1 MPLTTKSKE
10 ANFQN
15 LKTNLRYKKITV
27 KVGSNVLTKSDGT
40 LNDANISHLV
50 DQIAFLHKKGVEI
63 VLVSSGAVAAGRGQI
78 GIRKKMD
85 TVSARQLWSAVGQV
99 KLINNYAE
107 AFRKYDM
114 SCAQVLTTKENFSDR
129 VHYLNMKNCIS
140 TLIENKVIPI
150 VNENDT
156 ISVTELM
163 FTDND
168 ELSGLIASMEN
179 SEALIILSNID
190 GIYDG
195 SPDLPESKVIREI
208 NAKSKPLNEEISTS
222 KSSFGRGGML
232 TKYNIARKVSKG
244 GINVHIANGMKEN
257 TLLRIMNPDED
268 FVHTTFISEDKK
280 SSNFKKWISYSE
292 SFAKG
297 VIIVNQGAV
306 EALLSNMA
314 KSLLPVGV
322 TRIEGVFEKGD
333 LVRITD
339 ESGQLIGIGKAEYSS
354 DKAEKHKGNKNKKEI
369 VHYDYLYLME

>member
-1 MPLTTKSKE
+1 MKS
-10 ANFQN
+10 
-15 LKTNLRYKKITV
+15 NLRYKKITV

-50 DQIAFLHKKGVEI
+50 DQIAYLHEQGVEI
-63 VLVSSGAVAAGRGQI
+63 VLVSSGAVAAGKGEI
-78 GIRKKMD
+78 GNGKKLD

-99 KLINNYAE
+99 ILINKYAE
-107 AFRKYDM
+107 ALKKYGM

-129 VHYLNMKNCIS
+129 LHYLNMKNCIS

-168 ELSGLIASMEN
+168 ELSGLIASMQD

-195 SPDLPESKVIREI
+195 SPELPESKVIREI
-208 NAKSKPLNEEISTS
+208 TTKSKPLNEAISTS

-232 TKYNIARKVSKG
+232 TKYHIAKKVAKC
-244 GINVHIANGMKEN
+244 GINVHIANGLKEN
-257 TLLRIMNPDED
+257 TLLRIMNLEED
-268 FVHTTFISEDKK
+268 IVHTAFRSEQKK
-280 SSNFKKWISYSE
+280 SSNVKKWISYSE

-297 VIIVNQGAV
+297 ELVVNEGARN
-306 EALLSNMA
+306 ALLSSQA
-314 KSLLPVGV
+314 TSLLPIGVILVGG
-322 TRIEGVFEKGD
+322 TFEKGD
-333 LVRITD
+333 LVKIID
-339 ESGQLIGIGKAEYSS
+339 ETGHLIGIGKSEYN
-354 DKAEKHKGNKNKKEI
+354 AEKADKFKGNKNKKAVI
-369 VHYDYLYLME
+369 HYDYLYLIE

>member
-1 MPLTTKSKE
+1 MLI
-10 ANFQN
+10 
-15 LKTNLRYKKITV
+15 LKTHLRYKKITV

-50 DQIAFLHKKGVEI
+50 DQIAKLRKEGVEV
-63 VLVSSGAVAAGRGQI
+63 VLVSSGAVAAGRGEI
-78 GIRKKMD
+78 GNGRRLD

-99 KLINNYAE
+99 KMINKWAE
-107 AFRKYDM
+107 AFSKYGIV
-114 SCAQVLTTKENFSDR
+114 CAQVLTTKENFSDR

-168 ELSGLIASMEN
+168 ELSGLIASMED

-208 NAKSKPLNEEISTS
+208 TSKSKPLNEAISTS

-232 TKYNIARKVSKG
+232 TKYHIARKVAKD
-244 GINVHIANGMKEN
+244 GINVHIANGLIEN
-257 TLLRIMNPDED
+257 SLLRVMNSTDP
-268 FVHTTFISEDKK
+268 FIHTIFLSDHRK
-280 SSNFKKWISYSE
+280 SSNFKKWISFSE

-297 VIIVNQGAV
+297 ALIINHGAK
-306 EALLSNMA
+306 EALLSNQA
-314 KSLLPVGV
+314 TSLLPVGV
-322 TRIEGVFEKGD
+322 VAIEGSFEKGD
-333 LVRITD
+333 LVRIKD
-339 ESGQLIGIGKAEYSS
+339 EAGLLIGIGKAEYSS
-354 DKAEKHKGNKNKKEI
+354 EKAEKHKGNKNNKEV
-369 VHYDYLYLME
+369 VHYDYLYLMEN

>member
-1 MPLTTKSKE
+1 VLI
-10 ANFQN
+10 
-15 LKTNLRYKKITV
+15 LKTKLRYKKITV

-40 LNDANISHLV
+40 LSDANISHLV
-50 DQIAFLHKKGVEI
+50 DQMARLRQEGVEI
-63 VLVSSGAVAAGRGQI
+63 VLVSSGAVAAGRGEI
-78 GIRKKMD
+78 GNGRKLD

-99 KLINNYAE
+99 KMINKWAE
-107 AFRKYDM
+107 AFSKYGIV
-114 SCAQVLTTKENFSDR
+114 CAQVLTTKENFSDR

-168 ELSGLIASMEN
+168 ELSGLIASMEG

-195 SPDLPESKVIREI
+195 SPELPESKVIREI
-208 NAKSKPLNEEISTS
+208 TMKSKPLNEAISTS

-232 TKYNIARKVSKG
+232 TKYHIAKKVAKG

-257 TLLRIMNPDED
+257 TLLKIMDVSEE
-268 FVHTTFISEDKK
+268 FVHTVFLSAKKK
-280 SSNFKKWISYSE
+280 SSNVKKWISYSE

-297 VIIVNQGAV
+297 ELVVNEGARV
-306 EALLSNMA
+306 ALLSSQA
-314 KSLLPVGV
+314 TSLLPVGV
-322 TRIEGVFEKGD
+322 ISIEGTFEKGD
-333 LVRITD
+333 LVRIKD
-339 ESGQLIGIGKAEYSS
+339 ESGQLIGIGKTEYNSE
-354 DKAEKHKGNKNKKEI
+354 KAGKFMGNKNKKAV
-369 VHYDYLYLME
+369 VHYDYLYIME

>member
-1 MPLTTKSKE
+1 MLI
-10 ANFQN
+10 
-15 LKTNLRYKKITV
+15 LKTNLRYNKITV

-40 LNDANISHLV
+40 LNNANILHLV
-50 DQIAFLHKKGVEI
+50 DQIAFLHQEGVEV
-63 VLVSSGAVAAGRGQI
+63 VLVSSGAVAAGRGEI
-78 GIRKKMD
+78 GNGRKLD

-99 KLINNYAE
+99 KMINSYAE
-107 AFRKYDM
+107 AFRKYGI
-114 SCAQVLTTKENFSDR
+114 SCAQVLTTKENFGDR

-168 ELSGLIASMEN
+168 ELSGLIASMED

-195 SPDLPESKVIREI
+195 LPELPGSKVIREI
-208 NAKSKPLNEEISTS
+208 TSKSKPLNEAISTN

-232 TKYNIARKVSKG
+232 TKYHIAKKVAKG
-244 GINVHIANGMKEN
+244 GINVPIANGMKEN
-257 TLLRIMNPDED
+257 TLLKIMNSSED
-268 FVHTTFISEDKK
+268 FVHTTFLAEDKK
-280 SSNFKKWISYSE
+280 SSNVKKWISYSE

-297 VIIVNQGAV
+297 ELVINKGASD
-306 EALLSNMA
+306 ALLSSQA
-314 KSLLPVGV
+314 TSLLPVGV
-322 TRIEGVFEKGD
+322 VSIEGTFEKGD
-333 LVRITD
+333 LVKIKNQC
-339 ESGQLIGIGKAEYSS
+339 GKLIGIGKSEYNSE
-354 DKAEKHKGNKNKKEI
+354 KAEKYKGNKNTKAI

>member
-1 MPLTTKSKE
+1 MLI
-10 ANFQN
+10 

-40 LNDANISHLV
+40 LNSANISHLV
-50 DQIAFLHKKGVEI
+50 DQIAFLHQKGVEI
-63 VLVSSGAVAAGRGQI
+63 VLVSSGAVAAGRGEI
-78 GIRKKMD
+78 GNGRKLD

-99 KLINNYAE
+99 KMINSYAE
-107 AFRKYDM
+107 AFRKYGIW
-114 SCAQVLTTKENFSDR
+114 CAQVLTTKENFGDR

-140 TLIENKVIPI
+140 TLIDNKVIPI

-168 ELSGLIASMEN
+168 ELSGLIASMES

-195 SPDLPESKVIREI
+195 SPDLSESKVIPEI
-208 NAKSKPLNEEISTS
+208 TSKSKPLNEAISTS

-232 TKYNIARKVSKG
+232 TKYHIAKKVAKG
-244 GINVHIANGMKEN
+244 GINVHIANGLKEN
-257 TLLRIMNPDED
+257 TLLKIMDTSED
-268 FVHTTFISEDKK
+268 FIHTMFISENKK
-280 SSNFKKWISYSE
+280 SSNVKKWISYSE

-297 VIIVNQGAV
+297 ALIINRGASD
-306 EALLSNMA
+306 ALLSNQA
-314 KSLLPVGV
+314 TSLLPVGV
-322 TRIEGVFEKGD
+322 ISIEGTFEKGD
-333 LVRITD
+333 LVKIKN
-339 ESGQLIGIGKAEYSS
+339 ESGKLIGIGKSEYNSE
-354 DKAEKHKGNKNKKEI
+354 KAEKYKGNKKEKAI

>member
-1 MPLTTKSKE
+1 M
-10 ANFQN
+10 
-15 LKTNLRYKKITV
+15 KTHLRYKKITV

-40 LNDANISHLV
+40 LNDVNISHLV
-50 DQIAFLHKKGVEI
+50 DQIAFLHQKGVEI
-63 VLVSSGAVAAGRGQI
+63 VLVSSGAVAAGRGEI
-78 GIRKKMD
+78 GNGRKLD

-99 KLINNYAE
+99 KMINKWAE
-107 AFRKYDM
+107 AFSSYGIV
-114 SCAQVLTTKENFSDR
+114 CAQVLTTKENFGDR

-168 ELSGLIASMEN
+168 ELSGLIASMED

-208 NAKSKPLNEEISTS
+208 TSKSKPLNEAISTS
-222 KSSFGRGGML
+222 KSNFGRGGML
-232 TKYNIARKVSKG
+232 TKYHIAKKVAKG
-244 GINVHIANGMKEN
+244 GINVHIANGLTEN
-257 TLLRIMNPDED
+257 SLLRVMNLTES
-268 FVHTTFISEDKK
+268 FIHTTFVSEQKK

-297 VIIVNQGAV
+297 ALIINNGAKD
-306 EALLSNMA
+306 ALLSNQA

-322 TRIEGVFEKGD
+322 VAIEGSFEKGD
-333 LVRITD
+333 LVRIKD
-339 ESGQLIGIGKAEYSS
+339 ESGLLIGIGKAEYSS
-354 DKAEKHKGNKNKKEI
+354 EKAEKHKGNKNNKEV
-369 VHYDYLYLME
+369 VHYDYLYLMEN

>member
-1 MPLTTKSKE
+1 MLI
-10 ANFQN
+10 

-27 KVGSNVLTKSDGT
+27 KVGSNVLTKADGT
-40 LNDANISHLV
+40 LNDANISHLA
-50 DQIAFLHKKGVEI
+50 DQIADLHKKGVEI
-63 VLVSSGAVAAGRGQI
+63 VLVSSGAVAAGRGEI
-78 GIRKKMD
+78 GNGKKLD

-99 KLINNYAE
+99 ILINRYAE
-107 AFRKYDM
+107 AFRKYGM

-168 ELSGLIASMEN
+168 ELSGLIASMED

-195 SPDLPESKVIREI
+195 LPDLPESKVIREI
-208 NAKSKPLNEEISTS
+208 TTKSKPLNEAISTS

-232 TKYNIARKVSKG
+232 TKYHIAKKVAKG
-244 GINVHIANGMKEN
+244 GINVHIANGLKEN
-257 TLLRIMNPDED
+257 TLLKIMNSSED
-268 FVHTTFISEDKK
+268 FIHTMFLSEMKK
-280 SSNFKKWISYSE
+280 SSNVKKWISYSE

-297 VIIVNQGAV
+297 EVIVNGGARK
-306 EALLSNMA
+306 ALLSSQA
-314 KSLLPVGV
+314 TSLLPVGV
-322 TRIEGVFEKGD
+322 VSISGTFEKGD
-333 LVRITD
+333 LVKIKD
-339 ESGQLIGIGKAEYSS
+339 EDGKLIGIGKSEYNSER
-354 DKAEKHKGNKNKKEI
+354 AEKYQGNKNKKAL

>member
-1 MPLTTKSKE
+1 MKTK
-10 ANFQN
+10 
-15 LKTNLRYKKITV
+15 LRYKKITV

-50 DQIAFLHKKGVEI
+50 DQMARLRQEGVEV
-63 VLVSSGAVAAGRGQI
+63 VLVSSGAVAAGRGEI
-78 GIRKKMD
+78 GNGRKLD

-99 KLINNYAE
+99 KMINKWAE
-107 AFRKYDM
+107 AFSKYGIV
-114 SCAQVLTTKENFSDR
+114 CAQVLTTKENFSDR

-168 ELSGLIASMEN
+168 ELSGLIASMEG

-195 SPDLPESKVIREI
+195 SPELPESKVIREI
-208 NAKSKPLNEEISTS
+208 TMKSKPLNEAISTS

-232 TKYNIARKVSKG
+232 TKYHIAKKVAKG

-257 TLLRIMNPDED
+257 TLLKIMDVLED
-268 FVHTTFISEDKK
+268 FVHTVFLSAKKK
-280 SSNFKKWISYSE
+280 SSNVKKWISYSE

-297 VIIVNQGAV
+297 ELVVNEGARV
-306 EALLSNMA
+306 ALLSSQA
-314 KSLLPVGV
+314 TSLLPVGV
-322 TRIEGVFEKGD
+322 ISIEGTFEKGD
-333 LVRITD
+333 LVRIKD
-339 ESGQLIGIGKAEYSS
+339 ESGQLIGIGKTEYNSE
-354 DKAEKHKGNKNKKEI
+354 KAVKFMGNKNKKAV
-369 VHYDYLYLME
+369 VHYDYLYIME

>member
-1 MPLTTKSKE
+1 MLI
-10 ANFQN
+10 

-50 DQIAFLHKKGVEI
+50 DQIAFLHQKGVEI
-63 VLVSSGAVAAGRGQI
+63 VLVSSGAVAAGRGEI
-78 GIRKKMD
+78 GNGRKLD
-85 TVSARQLWSAVGQV
+85 TVSTRQLWSAVGQV
-99 KLINNYAE
+99 KMINKWAE
-107 AFRKYDM
+107 AFNNYGIV
-114 SCAQVLTTKENFSDR
+114 CAQVLTTKENFSDR

-140 TLIENKVIPI
+140 TLIESRVIPI

-168 ELSGLIASMEN
+168 ELSGLIASMED

-195 SPDLPESKVIREI
+195 SPELPESKVIREI
-208 NAKSKPLNEEISTS
+208 TSKSKPLNEAISTS

-232 TKYNIARKVSKG
+232 TKYHIAKKVAKG

-257 TLLRIMNPDED
+257 TLLKIMNPAED
-268 FVHTTFISEDKK
+268 FVHTTFLSEIKK
-280 SSNFKKWISYSE
+280 SSNVKKWISYSE

-297 VIIVNQGAV
+297 ELVVNQGASD
-306 EALLSNMA
+306 ALLSSQA
-314 KSLLPVGV
+314 TSLLPVGV
-322 TRIEGVFEKGD
+322 VSIEGTFEKGD
-333 LVRITD
+333 LVKIKD
-339 ESGQLIGIGKAEYSS
+339 EDGKLIGIGKSEYNSE
-354 DKAEKHKGNKNKKEI
+354 KAEKYKGNKNKKALG
-369 VHYDYLYLME
+369 HYDYLYLME

>member
-1 MPLTTKSKE
+1 MKS
-10 ANFQN
+10 
-15 LKTNLRYKKITV
+15 NLRYKKITV

-50 DQIAFLHKKGVEI
+50 DQIAYLHEQGVEI
-63 VLVSSGAVAAGRGQI
+63 VLVSSGAVAAGKGEI
-78 GIRKKMD
+78 GNGKKLD

-99 KLINNYAE
+99 ILINKYAE
-107 AFRKYDM
+107 ALKKYGM

-129 VHYLNMKNCIS
+129 LHYLNMKNCIS

-168 ELSGLIASMEN
+168 ELSGLIASMQD

-195 SPDLPESKVIREI
+195 SPELPESKVIREI
-208 NAKSKPLNEEISTS
+208 TTKSKPLNEAISTS

-232 TKYNIARKVSKG
+232 TKYHIAKKVAKG
-244 GINVHIANGMKEN
+244 GINVHIANGLKEN
-257 TLLRIMNPDED
+257 TLLRIMNLEED
-268 FVHTTFISEDKK
+268 IVHTAFMSEQKK
-280 SSNFKKWISYSE
+280 SSDVKKWISYSE

-297 VIIVNQGAV
+297 ELVVNEGARN
-306 EALLSNMA
+306 ALLSSQA
-314 KSLLPVGV
+314 TSLLPIGVISVGG
-322 TRIEGVFEKGD
+322 TFEKGD
-333 LVRITD
+333 LVKIID
-339 ESGQLIGIGKAEYSS
+339 ETGHLIGIGKSEYN
-354 DKAEKHKGNKNKKEI
+354 AEKADKFKGNKNKKAVI
-369 VHYDYLYLME
+369 HYDYLYLIE

>member
-1 MPLTTKSKE
+1 MKTK
-10 ANFQN
+10 
-15 LKTNLRYKKITV
+15 LRYKKITV

-50 DQIAFLHKKGVEI
+50 DQMARLRQDGVEI
-63 VLVSSGAVAAGRGQI
+63 VLVSSGAVAAGRGEI
-78 GIRKKMD
+78 GNGRKLD

-99 KLINNYAE
+99 KMINKWAE
-107 AFRKYDM
+107 AFSKYGIV
-114 SCAQVLTTKENFSDR
+114 CAQVLTTKENFSDR

-168 ELSGLIASMEN
+168 ELSGLIASMEG

-195 SPDLPESKVIREI
+195 SPELPESKVIREI
-208 NAKSKPLNEEISTS
+208 TMKSKPLNEAISTS

-232 TKYNIARKVSKG
+232 TKYHIAKKVAKG

-257 TLLRIMNPDED
+257 TLLKIMDVLED
-268 FVHTTFISEDKK
+268 FVHTVFLSAKKK
-280 SSNFKKWISYSE
+280 SSNVKKWISYSE

-297 VIIVNQGAV
+297 ELVVNEGARV
-306 EALLSNMA
+306 ALLSSQA
-314 KSLLPVGV
+314 TSLLPVGV
-322 TRIEGVFEKGD
+322 ISIEGTFEKGD
-333 LVRITD
+333 LVRIKD
-339 ESGQLIGIGKAEYSS
+339 ESGQLIGIGKTEYNSE
-354 DKAEKHKGNKNKKEI
+354 KAVKFMGNKNKKAV
-369 VHYDYLYLME
+369 VHYDYLYIME

>member
-1 MPLTTKSKE
+1 M
-10 ANFQN
+10 
-15 LKTNLRYKKITV
+15 KTHLRYKKITV

-50 DQIAFLHKKGVEI
+50 DQIADLHQKGVEI
-63 VLVSSGAVAAGRGQI
+63 VLVSSGAVAAGRGEI
-78 GIRKKMD
+78 GNGKKLD

-99 KLINNYAE
+99 KMINSYAE
-107 AFRKYDM
+107 AFRKYGI
-114 SCAQVLTTKENFSDR
+114 SVAQVLTTKENFSDR

-168 ELSGLIASMEN
+168 ELSGLIASMED

-195 SPDLPESKVIREI
+195 SPELPESNVIREI
-208 NAKSKPLNEEISTS
+208 TSKSKSLNEAISTT

-232 TKYNIARKVSKG
+232 TKYHMAKKVAKG

-257 TLLRIMNPDED
+257 TLLRIMNLTEEI
-268 FVHTTFISEDKK
+268 VHTTFLSEKK
-280 SSNFKKWISYSE
+280 KASNVKKWISYSE

-297 VIIVNQGAV
+297 EVKVNEGARN
-306 EALLSNMA
+306 ALLSSQA
-314 KSLLPVGV
+314 TSLLPVGV
-322 TRIEGVFEKGD
+322 VSIEGTFEKGD
-333 LVRITD
+333 LVKIYAED
-339 ESGQLIGIGKAEYSS
+339 GKLIGIGKSEYNSE
-354 DKAEKHKGNKNKKEI
+354 KAEKYRGNKNKKAI
-369 VHYDYLYLME
+369 VHYDYLYLMEY

>member
-1 MPLTTKSKE
+1 MGKDNQTV
-10 ANFQN
+10 

-27 KVGSNVLTKSDGT
+27 KVGSNVLTKPDGT
-40 LNDANISHLV
+40 LNDATISHLV
-50 DQIAFLHKKGVEI
+50 DQIAFLHQKGVEI
-63 VLVSSGAVAAGRGQI
+63 ILVSSGAVAAGRGEI
-78 GIRKKMD
+78 GIRKKLD

-99 KLINNYAE
+99 ILINKYAD
-107 AFRKYDM
+107 AFRKFGM

-168 ELSGLIASMEN
+168 ELSGLIASMED

-195 SPDLPESKVIREI
+195 SPELPESKVIREI
-208 NAKSKPLNEEISTS
+208 TDKSKSLSDAISTT

-232 TKYNIARKVSKG
+232 TKYHMAKKVAKG
-244 GINVHIANGMKEN
+244 GINVHIANGTKEN

-268 FVHTTFISEDKK
+268 FVHTTFLSAKK
-280 SSNFKKWISYSE
+280 KESNVKKWISYSE

-297 VIIVNQGAV
+297 KLIVNEGAKN
-306 EALLSNMA
+306 ALLSNQA
-314 KSLLPVGV
+314 SSLLPIGV
-322 TRIEGVFEKGD
+322 VAIEGTFGKND
-333 LVRITD
+333 LVKIKD
-339 ESGQLIGIGKAEYSS
+339 ETGLLIGIGKVEYSS
-354 DKAEKHKGNKNKKEI
+354 EKASKFIGNKNKKAI

>member
-1 MPLTTKSKE
+1 M
-10 ANFQN
+10 N
-15 LKTNLRYKKITV
+15 LKTNFRYKKITV

-40 LNDANISHLV
+40 LNDANITHLV
-50 DQIAFLHKKGVEI
+50 DQIAWLHNKGIEI
-63 VLVSSGAVAAGRGQI
+63 VLVSSGAVAAGKGEI
-78 GIRKKMD
+78 GNGKKLD

-99 KLINNYAE
+99 KMINSYAE
-107 AFRKYDM
+107 AFRKYGI

-140 TLIENKVIPI
+140 TLIENMVIPI

-168 ELSGLIASMEN
+168 ELSGLIASMED

-208 NAKSKPLNEEISTS
+208 SPKSKPLNEAISTS

-232 TKYNIARKVSKG
+232 TKYHIAKKVARG

-257 TLLRIMNPDED
+257 TLLRIMNPDDD
-268 FVHTTFISEDKK
+268 FIHTTFLSAPKK
-280 SSNFKKWISYSE
+280 SSHFKKWISYSE

-297 VIIVNQGAV
+297 ALVVNEGAK
-306 EALLSNMA
+306 EALLSNQA
-314 KSLLPVGV
+314 KSLLPIGV
-322 TRIEGVFEKGD
+322 TAVEGVFEKGD
-333 LVRITD
+333 LVKIKD
-339 ESGQLIGIGKAEYSS
+339 EAGQLIGIGKAEYSS
-354 DKAEKHKGNKNKKEI
+354 EKAEKHKGNKNKNEV

>member
-1 MPLTTKSKE
+1 MKTK
-10 ANFQN
+10 
-15 LKTNLRYKKITV
+15 LRYKKITV

-50 DQIAFLHKKGVEI
+50 DQMARLRQEGVEI
-63 VLVSSGAVAAGRGQI
+63 VLVSSGAVAAGRGEI
-78 GIRKKMD
+78 GNGRKLD

-99 KLINNYAE
+99 KMINKWAE
-107 AFRKYDM
+107 AFSKYGIV
-114 SCAQVLTTKENFSDR
+114 CAQVLTTKENFSDR

-168 ELSGLIASMEN
+168 ELSGLIASMEG

-195 SPDLPESKVIREI
+195 SPELPESNVIREI
-208 NAKSKPLNEEISTS
+208 TMKSKPLNEAISTS

-232 TKYNIARKVSKG
+232 TKYHIAKKVAQG

-257 TLLRIMNPDED
+257 TLLKIMDVSED
-268 FVHTTFISEDKK
+268 FVHTVFLSAKKK
-280 SSNFKKWISYSE
+280 SSNVKKWISYSE

-297 VIIVNQGAV
+297 ELVVNEGARV
-306 EALLSNMA
+306 ALLSSQA
-314 KSLLPVGV
+314 TSLLPVGV
-322 TRIEGVFEKGD
+322 ISIEGTFEKGD
-333 LVRITD
+333 LVRIKD
-339 ESGQLIGIGKAEYSS
+339 ESGQLIGIGKTEYNSE
-354 DKAEKHKGNKNKKEI
+354 KAVKFMGNKNKKAV
-369 VHYDYLYLME
+369 VHYDYLYIME

>member
-1 MPLTTKSKE
+1 MLI
-10 ANFQN
+10 
-15 LKTNLRYKKITV
+15 LKTNLRYNKITV

-40 LNDANISHLV
+40 LNNANILHLV
-50 DQIAFLHKKGVEI
+50 DQIAFLHQEGVEV
-63 VLVSSGAVAAGRGQI
+63 VLVSSGAVAAGRGEI
-78 GIRKKMD
+78 GNGRKLD

-99 KLINNYAE
+99 KMINSYAE
-107 AFRKYDM
+107 AFRKYGI
-114 SCAQVLTTKENFSDR
+114 SCAQVLTTKENFGDR

-168 ELSGLIASMEN
+168 ELSGLIASMED

-195 SPDLPESKVIREI
+195 LPELPGSKVIREI
-208 NAKSKPLNEEISTS
+208 TSKSKPLNEAISTN

-232 TKYNIARKVSKG
+232 TKYHIAKKVAKG

-257 TLLRIMNPDED
+257 TLLKIMNSSED
-268 FVHTTFISEDKK
+268 FVHTTFLSEDKK
-280 SSNFKKWISYSE
+280 SSNVKKWISYSE

-297 VIIVNQGAV
+297 ELVINKGASD
-306 EALLSNMA
+306 ALLSSQA
-314 KSLLPVGV
+314 TSLLPVGV
-322 TRIEGVFEKGD
+322 VSIEGTFEKGD
-333 LVRITD
+333 LVKIKNQC
-339 ESGQLIGIGKAEYSS
+339 GKLIGIGKSEYNSE
-354 DKAEKHKGNKNKKEI
+354 KAEKYKGNKNTKAI